1 MTPITR
7 YRRSV
12 TARFLSLFVAGVL
25 TFVVCAGALQ
35 YLALR
40 SSADDNAK
48 ATATDL
54 LGTVGFIVRQ
64 RPDLAGTPE
73 LQRMIER
80 LGSDSPYGVEIW
92 MADSEGRLI
101 AEQYSRSYARR
112 RAIARR
118 VLDGDREASQFGHN
132 GVQRTYIAAKVIRT
146 ARANGESALVGVTG
160 IEMSVDV
167 FRQKAVEAF
176 LAYLGITLLVGAMVT
191 VPLFYLM
198 RGMFFEPLAKLAE
211 ATRHFGETGHA
222 KPIRIRTGDEI
233 EELATALNSTM
244 AARRMVEEAL
254 IAERARAEEAS
265 HAKSDFLAN
274 MSHEIRTPMNG
285 VIGMLDLALDT
296 PLDALQRDYIETA
309 SASAETLLAI
319 INDILDFSKI
329 EAGKLDL
336 ERADFGLSEGLSDA
350 VSALALKAHRQN
362 LELSL
367 DIDPDVPDALV
378 GDVGRLRQVIVNLIG
393 NAIKF
398 TPAGEVVLHVGL
410 TSKTAESVNLHF
422 MVSDTGIGIP
432 AEKQDLIFDA
442 FAQGDGSTT
451 REFGG
456 TGLGLSISTQ
466 LVSMMG
472 GRIWVESEPGVGSK
486 FHFTARFGRS
496 HSVKKEIVTPVVS
509 LEGVRVLVVDD
520 NETNRRILEA
530 MLSRWGMQPTLAES
544 GEEALAL
551 LREAVRAGESF
562 QLLLV
567 DAVMPEMDG
576 FALVE
581 HVRSQVPSGDMLIM
595 MLSSAGQKQALERC
609 RNLGVSLYLTKPV
622 RKPQLLESIT
632 RALSGSEAQIQ
643 NRATQPVNANARRRS
658 LRILLAEDNPINQR
672 VALSLLERRGH
683 SVTCASNGRE
693 VVEEFVAASFDL
705 VLMDVQMPEM
715 SGFDATAAIRQ
726 HETVSGGHVPIVA
739 LTARAMKGDREE
751 CLASG
756 MDGYLSKP
764 IRPGELYDALVAFCE
779 GQEESSPVVSLQ
791 FPANDVM
798 NADRLLDVSGYNM
811 ELLSDLAD
819 MFATESASMMQQ
831 IRNAIATDDNKTLES
846 VAHTLKGSA
855 STLSGMRVSALAAE
869 LELLAR
875 ANEAESAPPLVTQL
889 ETELN
894 ALNSALN
901 TFTLRKAV

>member
-1 MTPITR
+1 
-7 YRRSV
+7 
-12 TARFLSLFVAGVL
+12 
-25 TFVVCAGALQ
+25 
-35 YLALR
+35 
-40 SSADDNAK
+40 
-48 ATATDL
+48 
-54 LGTVGFIVRQ
+54 
-64 RPDLAGTPE
+64 
-73 LQRMIER
+73 
-80 LGSDSPYGVEIW
+80 
-92 MADSEGRLI
+92 
-101 AEQYSRSYARR
+101 
-112 RAIARR
+112 
-118 VLDGDREASQFGHN
+118 
-132 GVQRTYIAAKVIRT
+132 
-146 ARANGESALVGVTG
+146 
-160 IEMSVDV
+160 
-167 FRQKAVEAF
+167 
-176 LAYLGITLLVGAMVT
+176 
-191 VPLFYLM
+191 
-198 RGMFFEPLAKLAE
+198 
-211 ATRHFGETGHA
+211 
-222 KPIRIRTGDEI
+222 
-233 EELATALNSTM
+233 
-244 AARRMVEEAL
+244 
-254 IAERARAEEAS
+254 
-265 HAKSDFLAN
+265 
-274 MSHEIRTPMNG
+274 
-285 VIGMLDLALDT
+285 
-296 PLDALQRDYIETA
+296 
-309 SASAETLLAI
+309 
-319 INDILDFSKI
+319 
-329 EAGKLDL
+329 
-336 ERADFGLSEGLSDA
+336 
-350 VSALALKAHRQN
+350 
-362 LELSL
+362 
-367 DIDPDVPDALV
+367 
-378 GDVGRLRQVIVNLIG
+378 
-393 NAIKF
+393 
-398 TPAGEVVLHVGL
+398 
-410 TSKTAESVNLHF
+410 
-422 MVSDTGIGIP
+422 
-432 AEKQDLIFDA
+432 
-442 FAQGDGSTT
+442 
-451 REFGG
+451 
-456 TGLGLSISTQ
+456 
-466 LVSMMG
+466 
-472 GRIWVESEPGVGSK
+472 
-486 FHFTARFGRS
+486 
-496 HSVKKEIVTPVVS
+496 VKKEIVTPVVS
-509 LEGVRVLVVDD
+509 LDGVRVLVVDD

-715 SGFDATAAIRQ
+715 SGFDATAAIRR
-726 HETVSGGHVPIVA
+726 HETVTGGHVPIVA

-764 IRPGELYDALVAFCE
+764 IRPGELYDALAAFCE
-779 GQEESSPVVSLQ
+779 GQEESSPVVSLR

-831 IRNAIATDDNKTLES
+831 IRNAIATDDNNALES

-875 ANEAESAPPLVTQL
+875 ASEAESALPLVTQL
-889 ETELN
+889 ETELD

-901 TFTLRKAV
+901 SFTLRKAV